1 MRGGRRLGGYPSS
14 WSFSR
19 MTPNPSPDEELLTR
33 LAERPELLEPGLVI
47 FPEAPEMGDGPEVPL
62 HGVDPAGCPVLVL
75 PHRLG
80 EQSLSVRVMELAAS
94 LKNDPDAFRLWYP
107 SPECPRFFLV
117 ASDWTL
123 GELERLAILGEAV
136 SLKAFSIRRDGPGG
150 FRLRR
155 EIQTGGEEDPAG
167 ILEEGRATL
176 LRRLLRSSTCI
187 QPPLS
192 LPETSWPLILMGR
205 HGPSASIHHMG
216 GNLVFAIA
224 GREGPCLVE
233 LADEDAVDEALDL
246 LLRGQWAG
254 AA

>member
-1 MRGGRRLGGYPSS
+1 
-14 WSFSR
+14 
-19 MTPNPSPDEELLTR
+19 MTPDPSPDDELLAR
-33 LAERPELLEPGLVI
+33 LAERPGLLEPGLVL

-75 PHRLG
+75 LHRPG
-80 EQSLSVRVMELAAS
+80 EESLSVRVMELAAS
-94 LKNDPDAFRLWYP
+94 LKNDPDAFRLWY
-107 SPECPRFFLV
+107 SRPECPRFFLV

-123 GELERLAILGEAV
+123 GEIERLAVLGEAV
-136 SLKAFSIRRDGPGG
+136 SLKVFSIRRDGPGG

-155 EIQTGGEEDPAG
+155 EIPAGGDEDPAG
-167 ILEEGRATL
+167 ILDEGQAAL

-192 LPETSWPLILMGR
+192 LPETSWPLVLVGR
-205 HGPSASIHHMG
+205 NGPSASIHHLD

-224 GREGPCLVE
+224 GREGPRLVE